1 MAGGGVNQYNAHIL
15 QQIGL
20 DAIHFSIHK
29 IKDNTPFYDEVNEE
43 KIKSIIHALET

>member
-1 MAGGGVNQYNAHIL
+1 MAGGGVNQYNALL

-29 IKDNTPFYDEVNEE
+29 IKDNTPIYDEVNEE
-43 KIKSIIHALET
+43 KIKSIIHALES

>member
-1 MAGGGVNQYNAHIL
+1 MAGGGVNQYNAPLL

-29 IKDNTPFYDEVNEE
+29 VKDSNFLFIM
-43 KIKSIIHALET
+43 K